1 MVFLSALGWRKDTF
15 EKQITINT
23 KGNTMADDDK
33 FWKGESASA
42 HGEAAA
48 KLDIFVGAK
57 AEVVVGG
64 SASIKLAESLDALAG
79 ASQILRLAHVLSA
92 TLGRSDTGQLGPQK
106 SFGTTKTKALA
117 QERRLTLMREDIDAH
132 TNEISS
138 VSNRVALEE
147 RAATVTVSAIAGL
160 RRNLAGECSKVHAL
174 ETRCSAEKMEALA
187 ASCDTAAESIRS
199 VASRVETVASEVTLV
214 AEETRALASR
224 VEIVEQTSTVAASI
238 IML

>member
-1 MVFLSALGWRKDTF
+1 MVFLPAPGWRKDTF

-57 AEVVVGG
+57 AEVVIGG

-92 TLGRSDTGQLGPQK
+92 TLGRSDTGHLGPQG

-117 QERRLTLMREDIDAH
+117 QETRLAAMRQDINGSIDHIASL
-132 TNEISS
+132 TVRVCTAE
-138 VSNRVALEE
+138 SNIEG
-147 RAATVTVSAIAGL
+147 ATETTAGL
-160 RRNLAGECSKVHAL
+160 RTDLTGEQNKVQAL
-174 ETRCSAEKMEALA
+174 ETRCSAEKMA
-187 ASCDTAAESIRS
+187 AIASSCNTSVESIRAI
-199 VASRVETVASEVTLV
+199 ASSVETVASVV
-214 AEETRALASR
+214 A
-224 VEIVEQTSTVAASI
+224 TVADKTELLAMETSLGEMNVSI
-238 IML
+238 RSLTNII